1 MSNIA
6 SAFPIIC
13 STSSTSAIIININ
26 NQISHVL
33 SLKID
38 LRASKLLKMD
48 ENLLIKLRHGC
59 VFPPLLKV
67 IGKLYCMPPD
77 FLTNFTRL
85 LALSCNEC
93 KSSLCSQETSHPV
106 LIEVDKQW
114 HAQLIWYFECVAATV
129 FAS

>member
-48 ENLLIKLRHGC
+48 ENLLIKLHHGC
-59 VFPPLLKV
+59 VFPPLFKV

-85 LALSCNEC
+85 SALSFNEC
-93 KSSLCSQETSHPV
+93 KSSLCSQEISHPV
-106 LIEVDKQW
+106 LREVDNGGM
-114 HAQLIWYFECVAATV
+114 H
-129 FAS
+129 S